1 MKEDMQHAAVMFLLL
16 LCGLLY
22 IGMSLQANERVVT
35 MKGVVTVQ
43 QNEEMNIF
51 LKPLKKRK

>member
-1 MKEDMQHAAVMFLLL
+1 MKEDMEHAAVMFLIL

-22 IGMSLQANERVVT
+22 IGLSLQANKKVVI

-43 QNEEMNIF
+43 QNEELNIF